1 MGRGEPDGRGD
12 AALQVRRA
20 AGERDRA
27 ALAGPVGA
35 RGHLPRPEPRGRA
48 AQVLPGRLLPLSQ
61 RHRAARRSPAGLHRH
76 RRVRAVPA
84 HDRASRAAPLR
95 LRHLRAARRAVRHR
109 HRPAPG
115 RDRAAER
122 GRHAPPAAAP
132 RSGTRPSPRDHDQR
146 PVLLPL
152 DAVDLPADLQQL
164 VRPGRRAWTG
174 LSAAEQRDIVD
185 DHRLAYQ
192 AEQIVNWCPGLGT
205 VLADEEVTDE
215 GRSAVGN
222 YPVYRRPLR
231 QWLLR
236 ITAFAERLLAD
247 LDGVDWPEN
256 VKRLQRNWIG
266 PSGGPYRLRDWLF
279 SR

>member
-1 MGRGEPDGRGD
+1 MDEGTPRFRYD
-12 AALQVRRA
+12 ARLANEIELRWQDRWEREGTFHSATRPAPRVRTNSRTALCR
-20 AGERDRA
+20 
-27 ALAGPVGA
+27 PVWP
-35 RGHLPRPEPRGRA
+35 HGRA

-84 HDRASRAAPLR
+84 HDRASRAAPIR

-132 RSGTRPSPRDHDQR
+132 GPGTRPPPRDHDQR

-164 VRPGRRAWTG
+164 VRPGRWAAGLEGAGPAGPRAG
-174 LSAAEQRDIVD
+174 RRVRLGAAPGPGR
-185 DHRLAYQ
+185 
-192 AEQIVNWCPGLGT
+192 PGLGW
-205 VLADEEVTDE
+205 
-215 GRSAVGN
+215 
-222 YPVYRRPLR
+222 PVRRRAAGHRRPSPAGLPGR
-231 QWLLR
+231 TDCQL
-236 ITAFAERLLAD
+236 
-247 LDGVDWPEN
+247 VP
-256 VKRLQRNWIG
+256 G
-266 PSGGPYRLRDWLF
+266 PGHCPG
-279 SR
+279 